1 MNDEVKN
8 IHNLWPLN
16 IGDFHNDDHPQ
27 IKEELL
33 SFFKSYEKKLP
44 DGNSQLK
51 DKDHVGNH
59 NLYQS
64 NYDLHNEDN
73 EILKKLFHFIAKSV
87 LDLSKIANQKSINK
101 LSEEE
106 KKYKVNIN
114 ESWFIRYN
122 KGGIVYPHHHD
133 GFSWS
138 CVYYV
143 QTGKEAKKMNGST
156 YFLKPYHPQHPF
168 DFGSNYMQKGQ
179 VTMEAEEGKLLV
191 FPGYLFH
198 GSHPFYG
205 EDDRIIISVNSYTEL
220 KKN

>member
-1 MNDEVKN
+1 MKDEVKN

-16 IGDFHNDDHPQ
+16 VGDFRNNDHPK

-33 SFFKSYEKKLP
+33 NFFDLYEKKLP
-44 DGNSQLK
+44 GGNSQLR
-51 DKDHVGNH
+51 DDEHVGNH

-143 QTGKEAKKMNGST
+143 QVGADASIKNGST
-156 YFLKPYHPQHPF
+156 YFIRPYNATSKN
-168 DFGSNYMQKGQ
+168 DFGSKYLREDTHLFTAK
-179 VTMEAEEGKLLV
+179 EGRLLV
-191 FPGYLFH
+191 WPSFLYH
-198 GSHPFYG
+198 GSQPYSG
-205 EDDRIIISVNSYTEL
+205 EKERVIISANLTVDL
-220 KKN
+220 RD

>member
-16 IGDFHNDDHPQ
+16 IGDFHNSDHPL
-27 IKEELL
+27 IKEKLL
-33 SFFKSYEKKLP
+33 DFFKSYEKKLP
-44 DGNSQLK
+44 EGNSQLK
-51 DKDHVGNH
+51 DKNHVGNY

-64 NYDLHNEDN
+64 NYDLHNEDS

-87 LDLSKIANQKSINK
+87 LDVSKMANQKSIDK
-101 LSEEE
+101 LREEK
-106 KKYKVNIN
+106 KKYKVNVN

-143 QTGKEAKKMNGST
+143 QVGADASIKNGST
-156 YFLKPYHPQHPF
+156 YFIRPYNATSKN
-168 DFGSNYMQKGQ
+168 DFGSKYLREDTHLFTAK
-179 VTMEAEEGKLLV
+179 EGRLLV
-191 FPGYLFH
+191 WPSFLYH
-198 GSHPFYG
+198 GSQPYSG
-205 EDDRIIISVNSYTEL
+205 DKERVIISANLTVDL
-220 KKN
+220 RD

>member
-1 MNDEVKN
+1 MSNDVKN

-16 IGDFHNDDHPQ
+16 IGDFKNDDHPQ

-33 SFFKSYEKKLP
+33 NFFKLYEKKLP

-64 NYDLHNEDN
+64 NYDLHNEDSK
-73 EILKKLFHFIAKSV
+73 ILKNLFHFIAKSV
-87 LDLSKIANQKSINK
+87 LDVSKMTNQKFINK

-143 QTGKEAKKMNGST
+143 QVGSDASIKNGST
-156 YFLKPYHPQHPF
+156 YFIRPYNATSKN
-168 DFGSNYMQKGQ
+168 DFGSKYLREDTHLFTAK
-179 VTMEAEEGKLLV
+179 EGRLLV
-191 FPGYLFH
+191 WPSFLYH
-198 GSHPFYG
+198 GSQPYAG
-205 EDDRIIISVNSYTEL
+205 DKDRVIISANLTVDL
-220 KKN
+220 RD

>member
-16 IGDFHNDDHPQ
+16 IGDFHNSEHPQ
-27 IKEELL
+27 IKDKLL
-33 SFFKSYEKKLP
+33 NFFKSYEKKLP

-64 NYDLHNEDN
+64 NYDLHNEDS

-87 LDLSKIANQKSINK
+87 LDLSKIANQKFIDK
-101 LSEEE
+101 LNEEE

-143 QTGKEAKKMNGST
+143 QVGADASIKNGST
-156 YFLKPYHPQHPF
+156 YFIRPYNATSKN
-168 DFGSNYMQKGQ
+168 DFGSKYLREDTHLFTAK
-179 VTMEAEEGKLLV
+179 EGRLLIWPS
-191 FPGYLFH
+191 FLYH
-198 GSHPFYG
+198 GSQPYTG
-205 EDDRIIISVNSYTEL
+205 DKERVIISANLTVDL
-220 KKN
+220 RD

>member
-1 MNDEVKN
+1 MSNDVKN

-16 IGDFHNDDHPQ
+16 IGDFNNDDHPQ

-33 SFFKSYEKKLP
+33 NFLKLYEKKLP

-64 NYDLHNEDN
+64 NYDLHNEDSK
-73 EILKKLFHFIAKSV
+73 ILKNLFHFIAKSV
-87 LDLSKIANQKSINK
+87 LDVSKMTNQKFINK

-143 QTGKEAKKMNGST
+143 QVGADASIKNGST
-156 YFLKPYHPQHPF
+156 YFIRPYNTTSKN
-168 DFGSNYMQKGQ
+168 DFGSKYLREDTHLFTAK
-179 VTMEAEEGKLLV
+179 EGRLLV
-191 FPGYLFH
+191 WPSFLYH
-198 GSHPFYG
+198 GSQPYSG
-205 EDDRIIISVNSYTEL
+205 EKERVIISANLTVDL
-220 KKN
+220 RD

>member
-1 MNDEVKN
+1 MNNDVKN

-16 IGDFHNDDHPQ
+16 IGDFNNDDHPQ

-33 SFFKSYEKKLP
+33 NFFKLYEKKLP

-64 NYDLHNEDN
+64 NYDLHNEDSK
-73 EILKKLFHFIAKSV
+73 ILKNLFHFIAKSV
-87 LDLSKIANQKSINK
+87 LDVSKMTNQKFINK

-143 QTGKEAKKMNGST
+143 QVGSDASIKNGST
-156 YFLKPYHPQHPF
+156 YFIRPYNATSKN
-168 DFGSNYMQKGQ
+168 DFGSKYLREDTHLFTAK
-179 VTMEAEEGKLLV
+179 EGRLLV
-191 FPGYLFH
+191 WPSFLYH
-198 GSHPFYG
+198 GSQPYTG
-205 EDDRIIISVNSYTEL
+205 DKERVIISANLTVDL
-220 KKN
+220 RD

>member
-1 MNDEVKN
+1 MNDELKN

-16 IGDFHNDDHPQ
+16 IGDFRNSDHSL

-33 SFFKSYEKKLP
+33 NFFKLYEKKLP
-44 DGNSQLK
+44 DGNSQLR

-64 NYDLHNEDN
+64 NYDLHNEDS

-87 LDLSKIANQKSINK
+87 LDVSKMANQKSIDK

-133 GFSWS
+133 GCSWS

-143 QTGKEAKKMNGST
+143 QVGADASIKNGST
-156 YFLKPYHPQHPF
+156 YFIRPYNATSKN
-168 DFGSNYMQKGQ
+168 DFGSKYLRND
-179 VTMEAEEGKLLV
+179 THLFTAREGRLLV
-191 FPGYLFH
+191 WPSFLYH
-198 GSHPFYG
+198 GSQPYSG
-205 EDDRIIISVNSYTEL
+205 DKERVIISANLTVNLRE
-220 KKN
+220 

>member
-16 IGDFHNDDHPQ
+16 IGDFYNSDHTL

-33 SFFKSYEKKLP
+33 DFFKLYEKKLP
-44 DGNSQLK
+44 EGNSQLK
-51 DKDHVGNH
+51 DKNHVGNY

-64 NYDLHNEDN
+64 NYDLHNEDS

-87 LDLSKIANQKSINK
+87 LDVSKITNQKFIDK
-101 LSEEE
+101 LNEEE

-143 QTGKEAKKMNGST
+143 QVGADASIQNGST
-156 YFLKPYHPQHPF
+156 YFIRPYNATSKN
-168 DFGSNYMQKGQ
+168 DFGSKYLREDTHLFTAK
-179 VTMEAEEGKLLV
+179 EGRLLV
-191 FPGYLFH
+191 WPSFLYH
-198 GSHPFYG
+198 GSKPYSG
-205 EDDRIIISVNSYTEL
+205 DKERVIISANLTVNL
-220 KKN
+220 RD

>member
-1 MNDEVKN
+1 MNDGVKN

-16 IGDFHNDDHPQ
+16 IGDFHNSDHPK

-33 SFFKSYEKKLP
+33 NFFKLYEKKLP

-64 NYDLHNEDN
+64 NYDLHNEDS

-87 LDLSKIANQKSINK
+87 LDVSKIANQKLIDK
-101 LSEEE
+101 LSEQE

-143 QTGKEAKKMNGST
+143 QVGADASIKNGST
-156 YFLKPYHPQHPF
+156 YFIRPYNTTSKN
-168 DFGSNYMQKGQ
+168 DFGSKYLREDTHLFTAK
-179 VTMEAEEGKLLV
+179 EGRLLV
-191 FPGYLFH
+191 WPSFLYH
-198 GSHPFYG
+198 GSQPYSG
-205 EDDRIIISVNSYTEL
+205 EKERVIISANLTVDL
-220 KKN
+220 RD

>member
-1 MNDEVKN
+1 MSNDVKN

-16 IGDFHNDDHPQ
+16 IGDFNNDDHPQ

-33 SFFKSYEKKLP
+33 NFLKLYEKKLP

-64 NYDLHNEDN
+64 NYDLHNEDSK
-73 EILKKLFHFIAKSV
+73 ILKNLFHFIAKSV
-87 LDLSKIANQKSINK
+87 LDVSKMANQKFINK

-143 QTGKEAKKMNGST
+143 QVGADASIKNGST
-156 YFLKPYHPQHPF
+156 YFIRPYNTTSKN
-168 DFGSNYMQKGQ
+168 DFGSKYLREDTHLFTAK
-179 VTMEAEEGKLLV
+179 EGRLLV
-191 FPGYLFH
+191 WPSFLYH
-198 GSHPFYG
+198 GSQPYTG
-205 EDDRIIISVNSYTEL
+205 DKERVIISANLTVDL
-220 KKN
+220 RD

>member
-1 MNDEVKN
+1 MNNDVKN

-16 IGDFHNDDHPQ
+16 IGDFNNDDHPQ

-33 SFFKSYEKKLP
+33 NFLKLYEKKLP

-64 NYDLHNEDN
+64 NYDLHNEDSK
-73 EILKKLFHFIAKSV
+73 ILKNLFHFIAKSV
-87 LDLSKIANQKSINK
+87 LDVSKMANQKFIDK

-143 QTGKEAKKMNGST
+143 QVGSDASIKNGST
-156 YFLKPYHPQHPF
+156 YFIRPYNATSKN
-168 DFGSNYMQKGQ
+168 DFGSKYLREDTHLFTAK
-179 VTMEAEEGKLLV
+179 EGRLLV
-191 FPGYLFH
+191 WPSFLYH
-198 GSHPFYG
+198 GSQPYTG
-205 EDDRIIISVNSYTEL
+205 DKERVIISANLTVDL
-220 KKN
+220 RD

>member
-16 IGDFHNDDHPQ
+16 IGDFHNGDHPL

-33 SFFKSYEKKLP
+33 DFFKSYEKKLP
-44 DGNSQLK
+44 EGNSQLK
-51 DKDHVGNH
+51 DKNHVGNY

-64 NYDLHNEDN
+64 NYDLHNEDS

-87 LDLSKIANQKSINK
+87 LDVSKIANQKSIDK
-101 LSEEE
+101 LREEE
-106 KKYKVNIN
+106 KKYKVNVN

-143 QTGKEAKKMNGST
+143 QVGADASIKNGST
-156 YFLKPYHPQHPF
+156 YFIRPYNATSKN
-168 DFGSNYMQKGQ
+168 DFGSKYLREDTHLFTAK
-179 VTMEAEEGKLLV
+179 EGRLLV
-191 FPGYLFH
+191 WPSFLYH
-198 GSHPFYG
+198 GSQPYSG
-205 EDDRIIISVNSYTEL
+205 DKERVIISANLTVDL
-220 KKN
+220 RD

>member
-1 MNDEVKN
+1 MKDEVKN

-16 IGDFHNDDHPQ
+16 VGDFRNNDHPK

-33 SFFKSYEKKLP
+33 NFFDLYEKKLP
-44 DGNSQLK
+44 GGNSQLR
-51 DKDHVGNH
+51 DDEHVGNH

-143 QTGKEAKKMNGST
+143 QVGADASIKNGST
-156 YFLKPYHPQHPF
+156 YFIRPYNATSKN
-168 DFGSNYMQKGQ
+168 DFGSKYLREDTHLFTAK
-179 VTMEAEEGKLLV
+179 EGRLLV
-191 FPGYLFH
+191 WPSFLYH
-198 GSHPFYG
+198 GSQPYSG
-205 EDDRIIISVNSYTEL
+205 DKERVIISANLTVDL
-220 KKN
+220 RD

>member
-1 MNDEVKN
+1 MSNDVKN

-16 IGDFHNDDHPQ
+16 IGDFNNDDHPQ

-33 SFFKSYEKKLP
+33 DFFKLYEKKLP

-64 NYDLHNEDN
+64 NYDLHNEDSK
-73 EILKKLFHFIAKSV
+73 ILKNLFHFIAKSV
-87 LDLSKIANQKSINK
+87 LDVSKITNQKFINK

-143 QTGKEAKKMNGST
+143 QVGADASIKNGST
-156 YFLKPYHPQHPF
+156 YFIRPYNTTSKN
-168 DFGSNYMQKGQ
+168 DFGSKYLREDTHLFTAK
-179 VTMEAEEGKLLV
+179 EGRLLV
-191 FPGYLFH
+191 WPSFLYH
-198 GSHPFYG
+198 GSQPYSG
-205 EDDRIIISVNSYTEL
+205 DKERVIISANLTVDL
-220 KKN
+220 RD

>member
-16 IGDFHNDDHPQ
+16 IGDFHNNDHPQ

-33 SFFKSYEKKLP
+33 NFFKLYEKKLP

-64 NYDLHNEDN
+64 NYDLHNEDSK
-73 EILKKLFHFIAKSV
+73 ILKNLFHFIAKSV
-87 LDLSKIANQKSINK
+87 LDVSKMTNQKFINK

-143 QTGKEAKKMNGST
+143 QVGSDASIKNGST
-156 YFLKPYHPQHPF
+156 YFIRPYNATSKN
-168 DFGSNYMQKGQ
+168 DFGSKYLREDTHLFTAK
-179 VTMEAEEGKLLV
+179 EGRLLV
-191 FPGYLFH
+191 WPSFLYH
-198 GSHPFYG
+198 GSQPYTG
-205 EDDRIIISVNSYTEL
+205 DKERVIISANLTVDL
-220 KKN
+220 RD

>member
-1 MNDEVKN
+1 MKDEVKN

-16 IGDFHNDDHPQ
+16 VGDFRNNDHPK

-33 SFFKSYEKKLP
+33 NFFDLYEKKLP
-44 DGNSQLK
+44 GGNSQLR
-51 DKDHVGNH
+51 DDEHVGNH

-143 QTGKEAKKMNGST
+143 QVGADASIKNGST
-156 YFLKPYHPQHPF
+156 YFIRPYNATSKN
-168 DFGSNYMQKGQ
+168 DFGSKYLREDTHLFTAK
-179 VTMEAEEGKLLV
+179 EGRLLIWPS
-191 FPGYLFH
+191 FLYH
-198 GSHPFYG
+198 GSQPYTG
-205 EDDRIIISVNSYTEL
+205 DKERVIISANLTVDL
-220 KKN
+220 RD

>member
-16 IGDFHNDDHPQ
+16 IGDFHNSEHLQ
-27 IKEELL
+27 IKDELL
-33 SFFKSYEKKLP
+33 NFFKSYEKKLP

-64 NYDLHNEDN
+64 NYDLHNEDS

-87 LDLSKIANQKSINK
+87 LDLSKIANQKFIDK
-101 LSEEE
+101 LNEEE

-143 QTGKEAKKMNGST
+143 QVGADASIKNGST
-156 YFLKPYHPQHPF
+156 YFIRPYNATSKN
-168 DFGSNYMQKGQ
+168 DFGSKYLREDTHLFTAK
-179 VTMEAEEGKLLV
+179 EGRLLIWPS
-191 FPGYLFH
+191 FLYH
-198 GSHPFYG
+198 GSQPYTG
-205 EDDRIIISVNSYTEL
+205 DKERVIISANLTVDL
-220 KKN
+220 RD

>member
-16 IGDFHNDDHPQ
+16 IGDFYNSDHPL

-33 SFFKSYEKKLP
+33 DFFKLYEKKLP
-44 DGNSQLK
+44 EGNSQLK
-51 DKDHVGNH
+51 DKNHVGNY

-64 NYDLHNEDN
+64 NYDLHNEDS

-87 LDLSKIANQKSINK
+87 LDVSKIANQKSIDK
-101 LSEEE
+101 LREEE
-106 KKYKVNIN
+106 KKYKVNVN

-143 QTGKEAKKMNGST
+143 QVGADASIKNGST
-156 YFLKPYHPQHPF
+156 YFIRPYNATSKN
-168 DFGSNYMQKGQ
+168 DFGSKYLREDTHLFTAK
-179 VTMEAEEGKLLV
+179 EGRLLV
-191 FPGYLFH
+191 WPSFLYH
-198 GSHPFYG
+198 GSQPYSG
-205 EDDRIIISVNSYTEL
+205 DKERVIISANLTVDL
-220 KKN
+220 RD

>member
-1 MNDEVKN
+1 MSDDVKN
-8 IHNLWPLN
+8 IHSLWPLN
-16 IGDFHNDDHPQ
+16 IGDFQNDNHPQ

-33 SFFKSYEKKLP
+33 NFFELYEKKLP
-44 DGNSQLK
+44 DGNSQLR

-64 NYDLHNEDN
+64 NYDLHNEDS

-87 LDLSKIANQKSINK
+87 LDVSKITNQKFIDK
-101 LSEEE
+101 LNEEE
-106 KKYKVNIN
+106 KKYNVNIN

-143 QTGKEAKKMNGST
+143 QVGADASIQNGST
-156 YFLKPYHPQHPF
+156 YFIRPYNATSKN
-168 DFGSNYMQKGQ
+168 DFGSKYLREDTHLFTAK
-179 VTMEAEEGKLLV
+179 EGRLLV
-191 FPGYLFH
+191 WPSFLYH
-198 GSHPFYG
+198 GSQPYSG
-205 EDDRIIISVNSYTEL
+205 DKERVIISANLTVDL
-220 KKN
+220 RD

>member
-1 MNDEVKN
+1 MSNDVKN

-16 IGDFHNDDHPQ
+16 IGDFNNDDHPQ

-33 SFFKSYEKKLP
+33 NFLKLYEKKLP

-64 NYDLHNEDN
+64 NYDLHNEDSK
-73 EILKKLFHFIAKSV
+73 ILKNLFHFIAKSV
-87 LDLSKIANQKSINK
+87 LDVSKMTNQKFINK

-143 QTGKEAKKMNGST
+143 QVGSDASIKNGST
-156 YFLKPYHPQHPF
+156 YFIRPYNATSKN
-168 DFGSNYMQKGQ
+168 DFGSKYLREDTHLFTAK
-179 VTMEAEEGKLLV
+179 EGRLLV
-191 FPGYLFH
+191 WPSFLYH
-198 GSHPFYG
+198 GSQPYAG
-205 EDDRIIISVNSYTEL
+205 DKDRVIISANLTVDL
-220 KKN
+220 RD

>member
-1 MNDEVKN
+1 MNEELKN

-16 IGDFHNDDHPQ
+16 IGDFHNSDHPL

-33 SFFKSYEKKLP
+33 NFFKSYEKKLP

-64 NYDLHNEDN
+64 NYDLHNEDS
-73 EILKKLFHFIAKSV
+73 EILKNLFHFIAKSV
-87 LDLSKIANQKSINK
+87 LDVSKMANQKSIDK

-106 KKYKVNIN
+106 KKYKVNVN

-143 QTGKEAKKMNGST
+143 QVGADASIKNGST
-156 YFLKPYHPQHPF
+156 YFIRPYNATSKN
-168 DFGSNYMQKGQ
+168 DFGSKYLREDTHLFTAK
-179 VTMEAEEGKLLV
+179 EGRLLIWPS
-191 FPGYLFH
+191 FLYH
-198 GSHPFYG
+198 GSQPYTG
-205 EDDRIIISVNSYTEL
+205 DKERVIISANLTVDL
-220 KKN
+220 RD

>member
-1 MNDEVKN
+1 MSNDVKN

-16 IGDFHNDDHPQ
+16 IGDFKNDDHPQ

-33 SFFKSYEKKLP
+33 NFFKLYEKRLP

-64 NYDLHNEDN
+64 NYDLHNEDSK
-73 EILKKLFHFIAKSV
+73 ILKNLFHFIAKSV
-87 LDLSKIANQKSINK
+87 LDVSKMTNQKFINK

-143 QTGKEAKKMNGST
+143 QVGSDASIKNGST
-156 YFLKPYHPQHPF
+156 YFIRPYNATSKN
-168 DFGSNYMQKGQ
+168 DFGSKYLREDTHLFTAK
-179 VTMEAEEGKLLV
+179 EGRLLV
-191 FPGYLFH
+191 WPSFLYH
-198 GSHPFYG
+198 GSQPYAG
-205 EDDRIIISVNSYTEL
+205 DKDRVIISANLTVDL
-220 KKN
+220 RD

>member
-1 MNDEVKN
+1 MKDEVKN

-16 IGDFHNDDHPQ
+16 VGDFRNNDHPK

-33 SFFKSYEKKLP
+33 NFFDLYEKKLP
-44 DGNSQLK
+44 GGNSQLR
-51 DKDHVGNH
+51 DDEHVGNH

-138 CVYYV
+138 CVEV
-143 QTGKEAKKMNGST
+143 QI
-156 YFLKPYHPQHPF
+156 
-168 DFGSNYMQKGQ
+168 SNYAG
-179 VTMEAEEGKLLV
+179 L
-191 FPGYLFH
+191 
-198 GSHPFYG
+198 
-205 EDDRIIISVNSYTEL
+205 
-220 KKN
+220 